1 MKITFFGTQPYDRES
16 FDRANASCG
25 FEFNYH
31 RSHLNGN
38 NALLAQGADAVCIFV
53 NDTADAG
60 TIRQLAAMG
69 VKLIALRCA
78 GFNNVDLKAAAEY
91 GIPVVRVPAYSPHAV
106 AEHAVALMLA
116 LNRKVH
122 RAYWRTRDGNFS
134 LHGLMGFDM
143 YGKTAGIVGTG
154 KIAREL
160 IRILKGFGMKVLAY
174 DIFPD
179 AEYAAQA
186 QVEYVTLDELYR
198 RADIISLHCPLTDQ
212 TRYMINGDAIGKM
225 KPGVILIN
233 TGRGQLIHT
242 EALIEGLKEKKIGA
256 AGLDVYEEEAAY
268 FYEDTSDRIMDD
280 DILARLLRHGE
291 STWNRENRFTGWTD
305 VDLSEKGVAEAAR
318 AGELLRKEGFLF
330 GHAYTSYL
338 KRAVKTLDVVL
349 DKLDQDWIPV
359 SKSWRLNE
367 KHYGMLQG
375 LNKRETAE
383 KYGDEQVHIWRRSYD
398 VAPAPLGEEDPRNPR
413 FDPRYRDVPEA
424 ELPRTESLSDTVA
437 RIMPYWKCEILP
449 ALAHHD
455 AILVVAHGNS
465 LRGIIKHLKGISDEA
480 ISEFNLPT
488 AVPYVF
494 EFDEGLNYAG
504 DRFLGDPDE
513 IARLMAA
520 VADQG
525 RKG

>member
-134 LHGLMGFDM
+134 LHGLM
-143 YGKTAGIVGTG
+143 
-154 KIAREL
+154 AREL

-256 AGLDVYEEEAAY
+256 AGLDVYEEAAY

-280 DILARLLRHGE
+280 DILARLLSFNNVIMTSHQGFF
-291 STWNRENRFTGWTD
+291 TREALDNIAHTTLQNINDFDKHRKL
-305 VDLSEKGVAEAAR
+305 VNEVRAEPEK
-318 AGELLRKEGFLF
+318 
-330 GHAYTSYL
+330 
-338 KRAVKTLDVVL
+338 
-349 DKLDQDWIPV
+349 
-359 SKSWRLNE
+359 
-367 KHYGMLQG
+367 
-375 LNKRETAE
+375 
-383 KYGDEQVHIWRRSYD
+383 
-398 VAPAPLGEEDPRNPR
+398 
-413 FDPRYRDVPEA
+413 
-424 ELPRTESLSDTVA
+424 
-437 RIMPYWKCEILP
+437 
-449 ALAHHD
+449 
-455 AILVVAHGNS
+455 AIG
-465 LRGIIKHLKGISDEA
+465 
-480 ISEFNLPT
+480 
-488 AVPYVF
+488 
-494 EFDEGLNYAG
+494 
-504 DRFLGDPDE
+504 
-513 IARLMAA
+513 
-520 VADQG
+520 
-525 RKG
+525 

>member
-1 MKITFFGTQPYDRES
+1 MKITLFGTQPYDRES
-16 FDRANASCG
+16 FDRIRDTYG
-25 FEFNYH
+25 FDICYH
-31 RSHLNGN
+31 RSHLNAN
-38 NALLAQGADAVCIFV
+38 NVALAQGSDAVCIFV

-143 YGKTAGIVGTG
+143 YGKTAGIIGTG

-280 DILARLLRHGE
+280 DILARLLSFNNVIMTSHQGFF
-291 STWNRENRFTGWTD
+291 TREALDSIAHTTLQNINDFDKHRKL
-305 VDLSEKGVAEAAR
+305 VNEVRAEPEK
-318 AGELLRKEGFLF
+318 
-330 GHAYTSYL
+330 
-338 KRAVKTLDVVL
+338 
-349 DKLDQDWIPV
+349 
-359 SKSWRLNE
+359 
-367 KHYGMLQG
+367 
-375 LNKRETAE
+375 
-383 KYGDEQVHIWRRSYD
+383 
-398 VAPAPLGEEDPRNPR
+398 
-413 FDPRYRDVPEA
+413 
-424 ELPRTESLSDTVA
+424 
-437 RIMPYWKCEILP
+437 
-449 ALAHHD
+449 
-455 AILVVAHGNS
+455 AIG
-465 LRGIIKHLKGISDEA
+465 
-480 ISEFNLPT
+480 
-488 AVPYVF
+488 
-494 EFDEGLNYAG
+494 
-504 DRFLGDPDE
+504 
-513 IARLMAA
+513 
-520 VADQG
+520 
-525 RKG
+525 